1 MALEI
6 LLARAQAAA
15 WTESGQFQQAETY
28 LRRALELGSQR
39 GEEQTLVELRLRDD
53 DHSGVSRLLEEFG
66 QRLSPERARLYR
78 TISQIL
84 QGQRPSEAE
93 QCWQELAEQD
103 VFSHALLAH
112 ALERSDADERI
123 ERALEAQSGGWN
135 RRKLEE
141 LLLQRQGEAVCSLCQ
156 ERPAVRL
163 WCGEKPLC
171 PECSARVEDP
181 ESLMRLFQGQQD
193 PESLQLAAWIGHSP
207 VEMPAP
213 PEPGVTL
220 QMLSPEQLL
229 EKLPPEFELPE
240 GPEALWG
247 LQTALWYCQL
257 EGRPLN
263 SQVLR
268 GLLSF
273 RKPRPGAALSR
284 ACERV
289 FRAGH
294 NLDPASL
301 DLLASQLEERPD
313 DLFLHCLL
321 LGGYPVGDARKQEL
335 GLWFVRNYPQLS
347 ASREACRDASLRPE
361 FQAQAVQAWAEQV
374 LQQPGYTA
382 VLGNA
387 ASFFTPDRLELAEA
401 LASRCIN
408 LEPANAEWYRKL
420 AHILQ
425 LSSRDQDVLAKALV
439 LMERS
444 LELEKPEA
452 RESMLTDMLRLAVD
466 AEADQKAALWGQEL
480 LDKTQPGWNEGNAR
494 HQAHLALGRLALK
507 QGQIAEAESRL
518 LQAGQVPTSPQL
530 GSFGPNML
538 LAQELLE
545 RGSTQPVLD
554 YLEECKTFW
563 ASGRE
568 ELEEWIEDIQ
578 EGRTPEF
585 GANLRY

>member
-1 MALEI
+1 MELEI

-15 WTESGQFQQAETY
+15 WTEAGHYPQAEQH

-39 GEEQTLVELRLRDD
+39 GEEQSLVELRLRAD
-53 DHSGVSRLLEEFG
+53 DHDGVTRLLQEFAD
-66 QRLSPERARLYR
+66 RLNPERARLYR
-78 TISQIL
+78 TISQAL
-84 QGQRPSEAE
+84 QGQPPAEGE

-103 VFSHALLAH
+103 LFSRALLAH
-112 ALERSDADERI
+112 ALQKPDADEHL
-123 ERALEAQSGGWN
+123 ERALEVQSSAWN

-141 LLLQRQGEAVCSLCQ
+141 LQLRRQGEASCSLCQ
-156 ERPAVRL
+156 QHPAVRL

-171 PECSARVEDP
+171 SECSQRVEDP
-181 ESLMRLFQGQQD
+181 EALMRLFQGQQD
-193 PESLQLAAWIGHSP
+193 PESLQLAAWIGHTQS
-207 VEMPAP
+207 PAP
-213 PEPGVTL
+213 HDQGLTL
-220 QMLSPEQLL
+220 ELLSPEQLL
-229 EKLPPEFELPE
+229 KELPPDFELPE
-240 GPEALWG
+240 GSEWG
-247 LQTALWYCQL
+247 LQTAVWYCQL
-257 EGRPLN
+257 EGRPLTAL
-263 SQVLR
+263 VLR
-268 GLLSF
+268 GILSF
-273 RKPRPGAALSR
+273 RKPKPGPALSR

-294 NLDPASL
+294 NLHPQSL
-301 DLLASQLEERPD
+301 EFLAGQLQQRPD

-321 LGGYPVGDARKQEL
+321 LGGCPVGDARKQEL
-335 GLWFVRNYPQLS
+335 GLWFVRNFPELS

-361 FQAQAVQAWAEQV
+361 FQARAVQAWSEQV
-374 LQQPGYTA
+374 LQNPGYTA

-401 LASRCIN
+401 LASHCIN
-408 LEPANAEWYRKL
+408 LEPGNAEWYRKL

-425 LSSRDQDVLAKALV
+425 LSSRDQDILAKALV

-452 RESMLTDMLRLAVD
+452 RESLLTDMLRLAVD
-466 AEADQKAALWGQEL
+466 AQEDQKAALWGQEL
-480 LDKTQPGWNEGNAR
+480 IDKAQPGWNQGNAL

-507 QGQIAEAESRL
+507 QDQLAEAETRL
-518 LQAGQVPTSPQL
+518 LKAAQVPTSPQL

-563 ASGRE
+563 ASGTA
-568 ELEEWIEDIQ
+568 ELEEWIEEIKD
-578 EGRTPEF
+578 GRKPEF
-585 GANLRY
+585 GANLSY